1 MKFLA
6 TIDIA
11 VFDHERQQAFGNTI
25 SLIGMGKKVYLNP
38 ISTLNGVMKEYQLKM
53 YELDFFSLD
62 LIDDD
67 IGKSNITNV
76 KKSFSKESLVN
87 SLKTWLE

>member
-1 MKFLA
+1 MA

-11 VFDHERQQAFGNTI
+11 VFDHERHQAFGNTI

-38 ISTLNGVMKEYQLKM
+38 VSTLNGVMKEYQLKV

-62 LIDDD
+62 LIDNY
-67 IGKSNITNV
+67 IGKSNITKV
-76 KKSFSKESLVN
+76 KKSFSKGSLVN